1 MHIFNHRLIPLVAHS
16 LISPDI
22 HQISARKTWILAP
35 TGRIT
40 GFFRLLKGAE
50 QIDPGALAGPF
61 TLWACKRN

>member
-35 TGRIT
+35 TG
-40 GFFRLLKGAE
+40 
-50 QIDPGALAGPF
+50 
-61 TLWACKRN
+61 